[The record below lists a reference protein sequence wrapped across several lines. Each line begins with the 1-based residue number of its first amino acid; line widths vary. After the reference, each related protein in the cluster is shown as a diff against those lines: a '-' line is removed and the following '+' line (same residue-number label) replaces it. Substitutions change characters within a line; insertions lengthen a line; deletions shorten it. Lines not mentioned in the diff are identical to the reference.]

1 MNPPRAIELALAGVL
16 RQYAELSAGTA
27 VRAWQSLRSDPG
39 WDEEKDRTFPLVD
52 VRCAPPTFDDNERT
66 MYCECAVLC
75 ATKTDDDKDHAV
87 VSSIYGEVQRVL
99 DLLYSQFIGTAG
111 EEYAA
116 FSDALAAEAGDGFNL
131 GGLSWGTPAAPYDDG
146 GINMIGI
153 SIRVHFS
160 RADF

>member
-1 MNPPRAIELALAGVL
+1 
-16 RQYAELSAGTA
+16 
-27 VRAWQSLRSDPG
+27 
-39 WDEEKDRTFPLVD
+39 
-52 VRCAPPTFDDNERT
+52 

-75 ATKTDDDKDHAV
+75 GTKTDDDKDHAV
-87 VSSIYGEVQRVL
+87 ISSIYGEVQRVL